1 VRDLG
6 GGFFM
11 IGGDQ
16 SFGPGGYYKT
26 PVEETLPVSL
36 DVRQKK
42 HFPSLAIVLV
52 IDKSGSMSGRKMELA
67 LEAASATVEFL
78 SERDSV
84 GVVAFDSEA
93 MGVVNLTKVEDK
105 RAITDRIRSIQAA
118 GGTNMHPG
126 IRMAYEWLQGSDAQ
140 LKHIIVLSD
149 GQSEEGDFRGIAQ
162 SARNAGMTLSAVAI
176 GEDADRQTMK
186 FIADTG
192 GGRFYATDDAESLP
206 RIFTREAFLA
216 SRATIIEEP
225 FVPRHVRPTQATSGV
240 DWNSA
245 PMLGGYVGTA
255 ERDSVSSPAIT
266 SLISDKDDPV
276 YAEWQYGLGRAGAF
290 TSDAKPRWAA
300 GWMNW
305 PGFGQFWTQA
315 FRDVL
320 RREGASDLAARVEI
334 DSGRG
339 RIAVEAMAADG
350 RFRNNLRL
358 GAHIVAPDLSTSDI
372 RLDQTAAGRYEASFA
387 ATSRGAYLVSVIE
400 EGGGMQSTGAVNS
413 YSPEFSIA
421 SSDANLLAVVSEAT
435 GGSLLS
441 GEAWD
446 LFERRQTRT
455 RPREVWEMLVLMAL
469 LLLPVDVGVRRLH
482 ITREQV
488 EQARES
494 MRANRRRSRA
504 QEEAVASLEQLKLSR
519 SRVRLSD
526 AEAEEEAA
534 TKSPARAVE
543 PAARVEKVSKPEQ
556 EIKPESE
563 SSGEGP
569 LASRLLEAR
578 RKKRE

>member
-1 VRDLG
+1 
-6 GGFFM
+6 
-11 IGGDQ
+11 GDQ

-42 HFPSLAIVLV
+42 HFPSLAIALV
-52 IDKSGSMSGRKMELA
+52 IDKSGSMGGMKIQLA

-78 SERDSV
+78 SERDWV

-93 MGVVNLTKVEDK
+93 LPVVNLTKVEDK
-105 RAITDRIRSIQAA
+105 QAINDKIRSIQAT
-118 GGTNMHPG
+118 GGTNMYPG
-126 IRMAYEWLQGSDAQ
+126 IRMAYEWLLASDAQ

-162 SARNAGMTLSAVAI
+162 AARNAGMTLSAVAI
-176 GEDADRQTMK
+176 GEDADLRTMK

-192 GGRFYATDDAESLP
+192 GGRFYATNSPESLP

-225 FVPRHVRPTQATSGV
+225 FVPRHIRPTQATSGI

-245 PMLGGYVGTA
+245 PQLGGYVGTA
-255 ERDSVSSPAIT
+255 ERDAVNSPAIT

-276 YAEWQYGLGRAGAF
+276 YAEWQYGLGRAAAF
-290 TSDAKPRWAA
+290 TSDAKPQWAA

-320 RREGASDLAARVEI
+320 RREGASDLASRVEI

-339 RIAVEAMAADG
+339 HITVEAIGADG

-358 GAHIVAPDLSTSDI
+358 RAHIVAPDLSTSDI
-372 RLDQTAAGRYEASFA
+372 TMDQTAAGRYEASFA
-387 ATSRGAYLVSVIE
+387 AASRGAYLVSVIE
-400 EGGGMQSTGAVNS
+400 EGGQMQVTGAVNS

-421 SSDANLLAVVSEAT
+421 SSDANLLVNISEAT
-435 GGSLLS
+435 GGKMMS
-441 GEAWD
+441 GAEASD
-446 LFERRQTRT
+446 LFERRRTRT
-455 RPREVWEMLVLMAL
+455 RPREVWESLMLIAL

-488 EQARES
+488 EQAREWIS
-494 MRANRRRSRA
+494 AKLRRSRER
-504 QEEAVASLEQLKLSR
+504 QEEAVASLEQLKASR

-526 AEAEEEAA
+526 EEEKAVSQS
-534 TKSPARAVE
+534 TARAIEPVE
-543 PAARVEKVSKPEQ
+543 RVEKISKPVPDIEA
-556 EIKPESE
+556 ESAAT
-563 SSGEGP
+563 EGP